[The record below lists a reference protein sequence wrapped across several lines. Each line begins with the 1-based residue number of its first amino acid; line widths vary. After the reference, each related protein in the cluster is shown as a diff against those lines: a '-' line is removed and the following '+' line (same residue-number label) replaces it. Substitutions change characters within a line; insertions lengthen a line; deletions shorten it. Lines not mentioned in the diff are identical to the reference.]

1 MIAGIPTEL
10 RNAVKVILPFQS
22 EKASCGILALVRE
35 VFEKCTNGMRDDLRL
50 TAFEQCL
57 KGKTGQEWWY
67 NSRIENFR
75 QLKDRFHNRFL
86 SQTPAQMWNR
96 LKSANR
102 NRDESAE
109 EWGDRIL
116 RLCEALN
123 YNEPRMQ
130 YELFYDGIKIKKMR
144 AVLNASMASSIEEAC
159 TLLLY
164 KNVHLPVEEDDEFAE
179 MTTSSVTKGD
189 SAKDELLHETQRL
202 NMLLLQQQQN
212 SRPAPRFPR
221 PSGRINATLPTPA
234 TTTTLALPPSE
245 GSAGRPLPNI
255 SMNPDS
261 RTQEGETSSDM
272 LP

>member
-1 MIAGIPTEL
+1 MVAGIPTDL

-22 EKASCGILALVRE
+22 EKASYELAAAFWRS
-35 VFEKCTNGMRDDLRL
+35 FEKCTNGMRDDLRL

-96 LKSANR
+96 LKSAKR
-102 NRDESAE
+102 NRKEP
-109 EWGDRIL
+109 
-116 RLCEALN
+116 LCEALN

-130 YELFYDGIKIKKMR
+130 YEFFYDGIRNKKTR

-179 MTTSSVTKGD
+179 MTTSSVTKGG
-189 SAKDELLHETQRL
+189 SAKDELLPETQRL

-212 SRPAPRFPR
+212 LRPAPRSP
-221 PSGRINATLPTPA
+221 
-234 TTTTLALPPSE
+234 
-245 GSAGRPLPNI
+245 
-255 SMNPDS
+255 
-261 RTQEGETSSDM
+261 
-272 LP
+272 